1 MCHYLIESTWLNN
14 QFNTKTC
21 SAFIWRTGRS
31 ESAWSS
37 WRWFLLHKT
46 SFGCLHSHDVWIRW
60 SGFSSVTQWVLLV
73 ILFRSIKQL
82 NQVAIPMII
91 RFRFL
96 IDLFD
101 VINSEVFS
109 SLSPDDFHSDE
120 TNLLIINSIILMI
133 KESVYLSIEFTFSA
147 WEIWNERWS
156 SRLSDTRWR
165 AEASHRILCSSV
177 SVYLY
182 HWWSYWILSLIMV
195 MMRLIIRLIGVM
207 VIIMI
212 T

>member
-1 MCHYLIESTWLNN
+1 M
-14 QFNTKTC
+14 
-21 SAFIWRTGRS
+21 
-31 ESAWSS
+31 
-37 WRWFLLHKT
+37 
-46 SFGCLHSHDVWIRW
+46 
-60 SGFSSVTQWVLLV
+60 

-120 TNLLIINSIILMI
+120 TNLLIINSIILVI

-147 WEIWNERWS
+147 
-156 SRLSDTRWR
+156 
-165 AEASHRILCSSV
+165 
-177 SVYLY
+177 
-182 HWWSYWILSLIMV
+182 
-195 MMRLIIRLIGVM
+195 
-207 VIIMI
+207 
-212 T
+212 